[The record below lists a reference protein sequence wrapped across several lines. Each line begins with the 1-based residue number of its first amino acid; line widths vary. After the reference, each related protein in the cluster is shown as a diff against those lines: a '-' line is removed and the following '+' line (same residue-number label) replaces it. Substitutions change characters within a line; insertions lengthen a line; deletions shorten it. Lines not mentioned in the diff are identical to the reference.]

1 MRDLSKCELLA
12 LHEAY
17 KRGDL
22 EAVRAALGNPA
33 DFPNC
38 PGPACVGTIVL
49 EYAIYHSPLA
59 FIRTLLELG
68 ANPNYGDHAGFP
80 SLIATLS
87 TDRPDRIQILE
98 LLLSR
103 GADVEQRGVNG
114 YTPLHY
120 AAALNDCRAIELL
133 LSHRADPQAKTDADD
148 FTTPLEEAERA
159 GQVEATRLLRKFS
172 AARPTSRAL
181 ENSGLTG

>member
-1 MRDLSKCELLA
+1 MLELSKSGFIA

-22 EAVRAALGNPA
+22 GAIRAALGNTE

-38 PGPACVGTIVL
+38 PGPMGMGAIIL
-49 EYAIYHSPLA
+49 EYAIYWSPLR

-68 ANPNYGDHAGFP
+68 ADPNYESPGGFP

-87 TDRPDRIQILE
+87 TDRPDRIEILE
-98 LLLSR
+98 SLLSH
-103 GADVEQRGVNG
+103 GADVGQRGVNG

-133 LSHRADPQAKTDADD
+133 VSRGADLEARTNIDD
-148 FTTPLEEAERA
+148 FTTPLEEADRGRHA
-159 GQVEATRLLRKFS
+159 EAARLLRKLSES
-172 AARPTSRAL
+172 APKQ
-181 ENSGLTG
+181 